1 MTLSPKQ
8 FIFLSLIF
16 LFSIITL
23 LLPKVITYAQAPNFS
38 IATTYQITDPDL
50 ENGDIIS
57 LNKEKNSLTR
67 SSKAYDETMY
77 GVYLKNPKIVYY
89 NANADF
95 PIARTGEVDVNIT
108 TVNGP
113 IAVGDY
119 ISSSV
124 LPGKGQKATE
134 FTGFMLGIALTPF
147 SQKDGTEIIINKKTY
162 RQGQVKVAVGI
173 GPATPTLIK
182 ASGGAFG
189 TLKYIASSFI
199 YNIGT
204 SRQAERIFRYTL
216 ATLVA
221 LISIIA
227 SLYFFGK
234 NVTKGIEMIGRNP
247 LAKVSIQTMILVNI
261 LIIALIALGGIIL
274 SLIILSL

>member
-1 MTLSPKQ
+1 M
-8 FIFLSLIF
+8 I
-16 LFSIITL
+16 
-23 LLPKVITYAQAPNFS
+23 
-38 IATTYQITDPDL
+38 
-50 ENGDIIS
+50 
-57 LNKEKNSLTR
+57 R
-67 SSKAYDETMY
+67 STKAYDETMY

-119 ISSSV
+119 ISSSQ

-147 SQKDGTEIIINKKTY
+147 SQKDGTEIVINKKTY